1 MPESEKKML
10 TIYYIED
17 DESISYTIK
26 EYLEEAGYK
35 VCLFPTIAGAKAA
48 LQNALPALVLVDWNM
63 AAAIPCARG
72 FVPTG
77 RRFPLFFLPSAAI
90 PAIWFRASKAAR
102 TTTW

>member
-35 VCLFPTIAGAKAA
+35 VCLFGDRP
-48 LQNALPALVLVDWNM
+48 
-63 AAAIPCARG
+63 
-72 FVPTG
+72 
-77 RRFPLFFLPSAAI
+77 FFI
-90 PAIWFRASKAAR
+90 DGCCHR
-102 TTTW
+102 